1 MSRFAKKVEGT
12 PRVINHMGAPAFAH
26 KPEVELISILMNS
39 MVQETYY
46 VSTKETLDRVKE
58 LVKLVDPLTAAK
70 IVIYGRTE
78 MGMRSIS
85 HVVAVELAKY
95 ISGKHWAKDFYYALA
110 KRPDDMME
118 TLAYYWSVNG
128 KGASLPNAMHNGFK
142 KVIEELDAYS
152 LAKYK
157 MSGKDVNLIDV
168 IKLMRPSQNPSIASV
183 DVDKASYIKGAEGKM
198 ASSKRRKLDAN
209 AAEWDAKIKSAK
221 KTRKSTISIHP
232 LEALL
237 LGLLSP
243 AETWETK
250 LSAAGQ
256 TDDVAAAKEEAWE
269 SLLSTKRIP
278 PMALLRNLR
287 NIINQAP
294 DMVPA
299 ACALLKDE
307 RYITK
312 KLIFPFRFLSAYAE
326 IEKMKPSGATFEKD
340 GKNVNDVLAAL
351 EVAVTHSVKN
361 LPLLMGRTLIL
372 SDNSGSMHGDAGGS
386 SAVSANSKTTTAS
399 IANLFATLYWMRAD
413 NTMVGLFGDRLVR
426 PSLNRKA
433 GVFDNYKTISE
444 AGRNVGGGTETGIFK
459 MFEELIEKKI
469 HVDTIVVFSD
479 CQIGTG
485 CQWYDTGAF
494 GRRRVGNDFNKLF
507 EEYRKINPN
516 FKCFSVDL
524 RNAGSTVFNNN
535 VIKMFGWSE
544 KIFDLMKHMEQDKVK
559 MLDLIRETIT
569 FPGESFVPPQNKPLV
584 KKLSKNREVTRQR
597 ALNKKPA
604 ERKLK
609 AGKR

>member
-12 PRVINHMGAPAFAH
+12 PRVVNHMGAPAFAH

-46 VSTKETLDRVKE
+46 VSTKETLQRVKE
-58 LVKLVDPLTAAK
+58 LVKVVDPLTAAK

-95 ISGKHWAKDFYYALA
+95 ISGKHWAKDFYYSLA

-128 KGASLPNAMHNGFK
+128 KDAPLPNAMHNGFK
-142 KVIEELDAYS
+142 KALEECDAYR

-168 IKLMRPSQNPSIASV
+168 IKLVRPAHNPAVASV
-183 DVDKASYIKGAEGKM
+183 EVDRASYIKEAEAKA
-198 ASSKRRKLDAN
+198 ASSTRRKLNEN
-209 AAEWDAKIKSAK
+209 AAEWSAK
-221 KTRKSTISIHP
+221 VSVAKKSKKSKISIHP

-237 LGLLSP
+237 LGLLPP

-256 TDDVAAAKEEAWE
+256 TEDAASAKEEAWE

-294 DMVPA
+294 QMVPV
-299 ACALLKDE
+299 ACELLKDE

-312 KLIFPFRFLSAYAE
+312 KLIFPFRFLSAYGE
-326 IEKMKPSGATFEKD
+326 IEKLKKGGATFEKD
-340 GKNVNDVLAAL
+340 NKNVNDVLKAL

-372 SDNSGSMHGDAGGS
+372 SDNSGSMRGDAGGS
-386 SAVSANSKTTTAS
+386 SAVSANSSTTTAN

-426 PSLNRKA
+426 PSLNREA
-433 GVFDNYKTISE
+433 GVFANYKTLSE
-444 AGRNVGGGTETGIFK
+444 AGGTVGGGTETGIFL
-459 MFEELIEKKI
+459 MFEELIAKKI

-485 CQWYDTGAF
+485 CVWYDTGRM
-494 GRRRVGNDFNKLF
+494 GKQRRGNDFNALF

-544 KIFDLMKHMEQDKVK
+544 KIFDLMKHMEQDKTK
-559 MLDLIRETIT
+559 MLDIIRDTIV

-584 KKLSKNREVTRQR
+584 KKLSKNKEATRKR
-597 ALNKKPA
+597 ILNKKPA
-604 ERKLK
+604 EKKLRKAK
-609 AGKR
+609 Q

>member
-1 MSRFAKKVEGT
+1 MSRFAKKVDGI

-46 VSTKETLDRVKE
+46 VSSKETLDRVKE

-85 HVVAVELAKY
+85 HVVAVELAKR
-95 ISGKHWAKDFYYALA
+95 ISGKHWAKDFYHALA

-128 KGASLPNAMHNGFK
+128 NDAPLPNAMHNGFK
-142 KVIEELDAYS
+142 KALEECDAYR

-157 MSGKDVNLIDV
+157 MTGKDVNLIDV
-168 IKLMRPSQNPSIASV
+168 VKLVRPAHNPAIANVEV
-183 DVDKASYIKGAEGKM
+183 DRASYIKEVEAKA
-198 ASSKRRKLDAN
+198 ASSKRRKLSFN
-209 AAEWDAKIKSAK
+209 AGEWSAK
-221 KTRKSTISIHP
+221 AAAAKKSKKPKISIHP

-237 LGLLSP
+237 LGILPP
-243 AETWETK
+243 AETWETR

-256 TDDVAAAKEEAWE
+256 TDDAASAKEEAWE
-269 SLLSTKRIP
+269 SLLNTKRIP

-294 DMVPA
+294 DMVPV
-299 ACALLKDE
+299 ACSLLKDE
-307 RYITK
+307 KYITK

-326 IEKMKPSGATFEKD
+326 IEKLKPSGAMFEKE
-340 GKNVNDVLAAL
+340 GRHVNDVLAAL
-351 EVAVTHSVKN
+351 EVAVTHSVKT

-386 SAVSANSKTTTAS
+386 SAVSANSKTNTAA

-413 NTMVGLFGDRLVR
+413 NTMVGLFGDRLER
-426 PSLNRKA
+426 PSLDRNS
-433 GVFDNYKTISE
+433 GVFANYKTLSD
-444 AGRNVGGGTETGIFK
+444 AGGRVGGATETGIFT
-459 MFEELIEKKI
+459 MFEELIEKRI

-485 CQWYDTGAF
+485 CQWFDTGTF
-494 GRRRVGNDFNKLF
+494 GRRRIGNDFNKLF
-507 EEYRKINPN
+507 EAYRKINPN

-535 VIKMFGWSE
+535 VIKLFGWSE

-559 MLDLIRETIT
+559 MLDLIREAIV
-569 FPGESFVPPQNKPLV
+569 FPGESFVPPQVKPA
-584 KKLSKNREVTRQR
+584 KKLSRNKEATRQR
-597 ALNKKPA
+597 ILRKKP
-604 ERKLK
+604 EEKKLRKV
-609 AGKR
+609 KR

>member
-1 MSRFAKKVEGT
+1 MSRFAKKVEGA

-46 VSTKETLDRVKE
+46 VSTKETLDRVRE
-58 LVKLVDPLTAAK
+58 LVKIVDPLTAAK
-70 IVIYGRTE
+70 IAVYGRTQ

-95 ISGKHWAKDFYYALA
+95 ISGKYWAKDFYCALA

-128 KGASLPNAMHNGFK
+128 KDAALPNAMHNGFK
-142 KVIEELDAYS
+142 KALEECDAYR

-157 MSGKDVNLIDV
+157 MTGKDVNLIDV
-168 IKLMRPSQNPSIASV
+168 IKLVRPAHNPAIPNV
-183 DVDKASYIKGAEGKM
+183 DVDKASYISEAEAKA
-198 ASSKRRKLDAN
+198 ASSKKRKLNAN
-209 AAEWDAKIKSAK
+209 AAEWTAKANAAK
-221 KTRKSTISIHP
+221 KSRKSTISIHP

-237 LGLLSP
+237 LGLLPP

-256 TDDVAAAKEEAWE
+256 TDDVASAKEEAWE
-269 SLLSTKRIP
+269 ELLNTKRIP

-294 DMVPA
+294 HMVPI
-299 ACALLKDE
+299 ACNLLKDE

-312 KLIFPFRFLSAYAE
+312 KLIFPFRFLSAYGE
-326 IEKMKPSGATFEKD
+326 IEKMKVGGASFEKD
-340 GKNVNDVLAAL
+340 NKNVNDVLAAL

-386 SAVSANSKTTTAS
+386 SAVSANSKTTTAA

-413 NTMVGLFGDRLVR
+413 NTMVGLFGDRLIR
-426 PSLNRKA
+426 PSLDRGA
-433 GVFDNYKTISE
+433 GVFKNYETLSAE
-444 AGRNVGGGTETGIFK
+444 GRKVGGGTETGIFL
-459 MFEELIEKKI
+459 MFEELIAKKI

-485 CQWYDTGAF
+485 CAWYDTGLS
-494 GRRRVGNDFNKLF
+494 GRRRQGNDFNRLF

-524 RNAGSTVFNNN
+524 RNAGSTVFNDN

-559 MLDLIRETIT
+559 MIDLIKEEIV
-569 FPGESFVPPQNKPLV
+569 FPGESFVPQQNKPLA
-584 KKLSKNREVTRQR
+584 KNRSKSKVTRKR
-597 ALNKKPA
+597 VVKNPK
-604 ERKLK
+604 RNTLK
-609 AGKR
+609 Q